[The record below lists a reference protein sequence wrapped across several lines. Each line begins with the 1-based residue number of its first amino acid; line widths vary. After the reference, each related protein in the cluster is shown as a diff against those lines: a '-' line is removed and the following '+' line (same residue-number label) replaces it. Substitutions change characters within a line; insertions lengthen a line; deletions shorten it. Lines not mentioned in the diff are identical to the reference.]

1 MAFEKTSKKKNATN
15 LQKKKK
21 IKKLKINYLKTLRGA
36 GRLVKVR
43 STAAQ
48 TRARVG
54 GGFRGHGAHSAR
66 LRRAVVNL
74 LLGVAAGRR

>member
-1 MAFEKTSKKKNATN
+1 MAFEKNLKKKRNKPT
-15 LQKKKK
+15 KEKEKR
-21 IKKLKINYLKTLRGA
+21 KLKISYLKTLRGA